1 MWIHLR
7 NWLKNI
13 PLNDP
18 IERRQAPLIQAMLL
32 GLITVGLLAVP
43 HIIFSANN
51 NSGALLLNLFSVLLS
66 ASVCMVGLIQLR
78 RGRFSSAIAI
88 VIIGLLV
95 SSMLLLAPR
104 GLNSSWIAF
113 FVLAIPITFAGLLA
127 SRRVLWLTV
136 ALSIAIICGIGI
148 LAEAIPS
155 LVGYDAP
162 GAQFSAQLAI
172 SFTLVAGLLGLS
184 FDRFGSA
191 LRDALSTSLQRE
203 QELEQVR
210 EAQELVIGERT
221 TELQNALEGVRQREA
236 NLVETL
242 SELRA
247 SQQAVQEL
255 SAPVIPVLAGVLVAP
270 LIGALDGERAA
281 RLTGN
286 LLSAVAQQHA
296 GYVIFDITGVPVVDT
311 HVAQVLIQT
320 TSALRL
326 LGAQVLL
333 VGIRPEVAQTMVAL
347 NVDLDGVATYA
358 DLRDAIESLLP
369 LNGWQRAYRLDLAVA
384 VPNN

>member
-1 MWIHLR
+1 MWTYLR
-7 NWLKNI
+7 NWLRNI

-32 GLITVGLLAVP
+32 GLIFLDLLALP
-43 HIIFSANN
+43 LTIFSPNN
-51 NSGALLLNLFSVLLS
+51 TNGALLLSIFSVLL
-66 ASVCMVGLIQLR
+66 AGGFCVIALVWLR
-78 RGRFSSAIAI
+78 RGRFDPAITVA
-88 VIIGLLV
+88 IIGLLISAV
-95 SSMLLLAPR
+95 LLLVPQ
-104 GLNSSWIAF
+104 GLNSSWITF
-113 FVLAIPITFAGLLA
+113 YVLAIPITFAGLLA
-127 SRRVLWLTV
+127 SRRTLWITI
-136 ALSIAIICGIGI
+136 ALGIASICAIGI
-148 LAEAIPS
+148 LAEATPW

-162 GAQFSAQLAI
+162 GAKFSAENVI
-172 SFTLVAGLLGLS
+172 SFTLIAGFLGLC

-203 QELEQVR
+203 QELEHVR
-210 EAQELVIGERT
+210 ESQELVISERT
-221 TELQNALEGVRQREA
+221 TALQQALQAVEQRETH
-236 NLVETL
+236 LVATL

-270 LIGALDGERAA
+270 LIGALDGDRAA
-281 RLTGN
+281 TLTSN
-286 LLSAVAQQHA
+286 LLGAVAQQHA
-296 GYVIFDITGVPVVDT
+296 RYVIFDITGVPIVDT

-326 LGAQVLL
+326 LGAKVLL

-347 NVDLDGVATYA
+347 NVDLGGVATYA

-369 LNGWQRAYRLDLAVA
+369 LNGWQRSYRLDSAAQALSH
-384 VPNN
+384 